1 MMLDGLQRFHP
12 PQNKPNDDGYEYP
25 PIDENRRQFLEY
37 VIKMYDGQENDP
49 RFAERGQIVADLPG
63 LDHFIIK
70 KYVYSPEH
78 VNIGLAWPTY
88 IAARSRGKSFLDMG
102 TGTGIAAIYVAQH
115 GEPTRVVA
123 TDISPLAV
131 DNCKA
136 NAEQYALEEP
146 FFSVREGNVFSGVG
160 KDEKFDILFWNF
172 PWNAPDQDIEE
183 ILKQHDMPITPEK
196 VMQLRAGLDKQYEA
210 LRRFIREGRDH
221 LNPQGE
227 ILLGASEMVR
237 HDIIR
242 GEAAKYGYAIEVADE
257 KEMVVDTI
265 GNMKLKVILYRLTP
279 Q

>member
-146 FFSVREGNVFSGVG
+146 FFSVREG
-160 KDEKFDILFWNF
+160 
-172 PWNAPDQDIEE
+172 
-183 ILKQHDMPITPEK
+183 
-196 VMQLRAGLDKQYEA
+196 
-210 LRRFIREGRDH
+210 RDH